1 METLGKRVRSR
12 RKELDLTQKE
22 LAKKI
27 GVHPITITQW
37 ETDKK
42 EAAHNNL
49 KSLAQALGVSTDFL
63 LTGREIPPSSEF
75 TVSAMPTQHDLP
87 ILNKIA
93 AAHLPGASHSKEK
106 MSVDARFARANHYC
120 LTVSG
125 QSMSPKIDEGDVVV
139 IEKVYFRLE
148 PLFEEL
154 GQADKTIWM
163 GLNNKV
169 VAASIDGDDPIL
181 KRLRVQ
187 ERKGKDTQFKI
198 WLRSDNPR
206 ADWIEVTRENR
217 LEVFGIVRQII
228 RDPDNI

>member
-1 METLGKRVRSR
+1 
-12 RKELDLTQKE
+12 
-22 LAKKI
+22 
-27 GVHPITITQW
+27 
-37 ETDKK
+37 
-42 EAAHNNL
+42 
-49 KSLAQALGVSTDFL
+49 
-63 LTGREIPPSSEF
+63 
-75 TVSAMPTQHDLP
+75 
-87 ILNKIA
+87 
-93 AAHLPGASHSKEK
+93 
-106 MSVDARFARANHYC
+106 
-120 LTVSG
+120 
-125 QSMSPKIDEGDVVV
+125 MSPKIDEGDVVV